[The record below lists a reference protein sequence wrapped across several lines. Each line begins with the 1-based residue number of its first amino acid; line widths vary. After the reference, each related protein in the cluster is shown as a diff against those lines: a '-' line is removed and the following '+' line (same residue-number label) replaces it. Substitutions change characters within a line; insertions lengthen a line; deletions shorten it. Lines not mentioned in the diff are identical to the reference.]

1 MAVICTT
8 PTLWMGDLESD
19 WDEEFITKGFQNM
32 GITIR
37 SLKIIKN
44 KVTGLPAGYCFV
56 DFTDK
61 DKAQE
66 ALLKLNG
73 KVIPGTTPVRRFKL
87 NSAGYGKDSAPLPE
101 YSLFVGELSDDV
113 DDYVLYQAFAKRYR
127 SCRSVKIVTDSSG
140 RSKGYGFIRFTEE
153 NDQQRALIEM
163 QHFPGIS
170 RRPIRVSLATP
181 KRWVFFLLLENYTN
195 ENRKCKQYQ
204 GHIRDIPKNSCS
216 LRTGSMEV
224 TLPLMDPSERYK
236 GYGPNSS
243 PGPKGQ
249 SGRLSNIHK
258 RSEISKKPL
267 FTVPKIKRRRPMQ
280 KNTVTVFSCHNHGM
294 TFWSSCYIATKAY
307 SFAYYAYFFVNQAIN
322 SYSSFKIIKE
332 WQNLGKMKALH
343 GDVRLDGYK
352 IYNHETQ
359 RAHYAS
365 RIESVPPIMKL
376 EAIYPLIRARNHIC
390 EVK

>member
-87 NSAGYGKDSAPLPE
+87 NSAGYGKDSTPLPE

-181 KRWVFFLLLENYTN
+181 KR
-195 ENRKCKQYQ
+195 
-204 GHIRDIPKNSCS
+204 P
-216 LRTGSMEV
+216 
-224 TLPLMDPSERYK
+224 LPPDVS
-236 GYGPNSS
+236 
-243 PGPKGQ
+243 
-249 SGRLSNIHK
+249 
-258 RSEISKKPL
+258 
-267 FTVPKIKRRRPMQ
+267 
-280 KNTVTVFSCHNHGM
+280 
-294 TFWSSCYIATKAY
+294 
-307 SFAYYAYFFVNQAIN
+307 
-322 SYSSFKIIKE
+322 
-332 WQNLGKMKALH
+332 
-343 GDVRLDGYK
+343 GDVHYSHYYGHNYPYSASYYQYYGSHTAPHSSHDHAHHEPATAEDEMDTLEEPELEIDVFR
-352 IYNHETQ
+352 YNKDFMEQ
-359 RAHYAS
+359 S
-365 RIESVPPIMKL
+365 EEVF
-376 EAIYPLIRARNHIC
+376 EAIELSRWTPLDSITSKLPPPMSI
-390 EVK
+390 